1 MEELLGK
8 GYAVIKVIRALSD
21 GKKHSVTELITL
33 SHASSSTVLRIIDV
47 LRKKGFLVEEREKSF
62 PFTRYVKLTE
72 RGKLLAEL
80 LIKADDLW
88 RSDDVLTR

>member
-1 MEELLGK
+1 MRELFGRS
-8 GYAVIKVIRALSD
+8 YVVVKVIRALSD
-21 GKKHSVTELITL
+21 GRKHSVTELITL

-47 LRKKGFLVEEREKSF
+47 LRRKGFLVEEREKSF

-88 RSDDVLTR
+88 RSGDVFTR